1 MKSKMLQ
8 SVIFVLLLV
17 VAGCASMPATAVTAG
32 ITPLVTTQW
41 LEKNIKAKNLVIID
55 VRTETNYGV
64 GHIPGSFNIPY
75 VGWEPFNE
83 KRECQLMLKP
93 ESITQ
98 MLQAIGVNKSTHVV
112 IYDHGNSIGD
122 ATRGAATVWILE
134 AVGKQNVSYLNGG
147 FTKWTFE
154 GRIIDNKK
162 PEAKKGDFIAKVDNS
177 KVVSL
182 EYVLDK
188 VKKKDAV
195 IVDARSSSQH
205 FGVDKRGDVERLGHI
220 PGSISLPAPYLNN
233 AGINR
238 APATIRSTDQLADM
252 VKGVGIPGNKNKEII
267 VYCNTGQ
274 YAGLGYLVLH
284 DLLGYKKVSVYD
296 GSMIEYAAD
305 DDRPLVMLT
314 WGGAN

>member
-1 MKSKMLQ
+1 MKRKLLQ
-8 SVIFVLLLV
+8 SVIFMLLLA
-17 VAGCASMPATAVTAG
+17 VAGFMSAPATVTAG
-32 ITPLVTTQW
+32 TTPLVTTQW
-41 LEKNIKAKNLVIID
+41 LEKNIGAKDLVILD
-55 VRTETNYGV
+55 VRTATNYGV

-83 KRECQLMLKP
+83 KRQCQLMPKP
-93 ESITQ
+93 DDFTP
-98 MLQAIGVNKSTHVV
+98 MLQSIGVNKSSHVV

-122 ATRGAATVWILE
+122 ATKGAATVWILE
-134 AVGKQNVSYLNGG
+134 AMGHANVSYLNGG

-162 PEAKKGDFIAKVDNS
+162 PEAKKGDFEAKVDTA
-177 KVVSL
+177 KVASF

-195 IVDARSSSQH
+195 ILDARSSGQH
-205 FGVDKRGDVERLGHI
+205 FGADKRGDVERFGHI

-233 AGINR
+233 AGANR
-238 APATIRSTDQLADM
+238 APATIRSKDQLADM
-252 VKGVGIPGNKNKEII
+252 VKGVGIPGDKNKEII

-274 YAGLGYLVLH
+274 YAGMGYFVLH

-296 GSMIEYAAD
+296 GSMLEYGAD
-305 DDRPLVMLT
+305 DDLPLVMFT
-314 WGGAN
+314 WGGAK